1 MLFLS
6 VLSGI
11 IGFTTLFVLIAF
23 CISGILF
30 YYFSRKT
37 NIKLLSVMGIFLFF
51 AGICYLGI
59 CVDFLTIIITGNN
72 TTNLILAYLIWPFVP
87 ITYTLGLYVIYEILI
102 PKRIFPIMVIY
113 IIIGLVFELSIFLD
127 LSGNIK
133 FIEPPISGDEL
144 IDDSLITGSIA
155 GLIGTFYTLFGIFNG
170 LLLIYKGKKASG
182 IISKKY
188 YYLAIAFFIVNT
200 SAFLDFLGISE
211 IVSLVRVG
219 SLSSVWFFYLGLRK
233 EPEKREKKE
242 KKEEIKIKDSLFR
255 LTKRPDYITEEEV
268 TYYREQKI
276 CLVCKGN
283 VGGFNN
289 YICTACDAL
298 YCENCARALSNAE
311 NACWVCN
318 EPIDKSK
325 PSKPFKIIEEPKDI
339 EKVGKKK

>member
-11 IGFTTLFVLIAF
+11 IGLTTLIVLIAF

-30 YYFSRKT
+30 YYVSRKT

-59 CVDFLTIIITGNN
+59 CVDFLTIILTGHN
-72 TTNLILAYLIWPFVP
+72 TTRLILAYLIWPFVP
-87 ITYTLGLYVIYEILI
+87 IVYTLGTYVTFEILI
-102 PKRIFPIMVIY
+102 PKRKIYGMAIY
-113 IIIGLVFELSIFLD
+113 IIIAIVFELSIFLD
-127 LSGNIK
+127 PFGNIT
-133 FIEPPISGDEL
+133 FVVTSDEL
-144 IDDSLITGSIA
+144 IDDSLISGSIA
-155 GLIGTFYTLFGIFNG
+155 GMIGSFMTLFGMFIA
-170 LLLIYKGKKASG
+170 IMVVYKGKKASG
-182 IISKKY
+182 VIRRKY
-188 YYLAIAFFIVNT
+188 YFLALAFFIVNI
-200 SAFLDFLGISE
+200 SAFLDFIGIRE
-211 IVSLVRVG
+211 IVSFIRLG
-219 SLSSVWFFYLGLRK
+219 SLSSIWFYYLGLRK

-242 KKEEIKIKDSLFR
+242 KREEVKIEDSLFR
-255 LTKRPDYITEEEV
+255 LTRRPDHITEEEV

-325 PSKPFKIIEEPKDI
+325 PSKPFKIAEKPKEI